1 MRQKKCRNCGEVFE
15 PNRSDQRFCKNKC
28 RNAFNNNRYK
38 LAIAPFELEK
48 RDSIDQDEVLQQLL
62 LIDTTVLIAE
72 NQFEHLKIYPQRAK
86 QLHFDGREK
95 LIKLVFTRFIL
106 MRINEIQFQLKRK

>member
-1 MRQKKCRNCGEVFE
+1 MRQKKCRCCGEVFE
-15 PNRSDQRFCKNKC
+15 LNRSDQRFCNAKC

-62 LIDTTVLIAE
+62 LKDTTVLIAE
-72 NQFEHLKIYPQRAK
+72 NQFEYLKIHPYRAK
-86 QLHFDGREK
+86 QLHFNSLGK
-95 LIKLVFTRFIL
+95 LTLLVFTRFIL
-106 MRINEIQFQLKRK
+106 QRINEIQFQLKRK

>member
-1 MRQKKCRNCGEVFE
+1 MRQKKCRYCGEVFE
-15 PNRSDQRFCKNKC
+15 PKRSDQRFCNTKC

-62 LIDTTVLIAE
+62 IKDTTLFIAE

-86 QLHFDGREK
+86 QLHFDSRGK
-95 LIKLVFTRFIL
+95 LTKLVFTRFIL
-106 MRINEIQFQLKRK
+106 LRINEIQFQLKRK